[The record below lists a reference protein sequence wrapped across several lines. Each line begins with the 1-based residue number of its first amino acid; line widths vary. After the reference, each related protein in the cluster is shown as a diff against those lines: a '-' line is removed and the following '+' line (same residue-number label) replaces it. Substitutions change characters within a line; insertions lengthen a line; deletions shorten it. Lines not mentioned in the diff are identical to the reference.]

1 MTRPARFAALA
12 LAMLV
17 PLAAARAGELRGS
30 PMSMAN
36 QHAVAERER
45 LEFLRTRRGIEA
57 LVANGELVPVEG
69 NADFVVDAQVP
80 HRFARPEILTF
91 LERLGAQYRAATGHP
106 LVVTSLVRAS
116 AEQPPNAH
124 RLSVHPAGMAVD
136 FRVPANATHRAW
148 LERTLLALEDDG
160 VLDVTRERRP
170 PHYHVAVFP
179 AEYMARVAASARAD
193 SARVAAATVRTMNPT
208 LAAAEPAPVAREQG
222 LAESAP
228 PLASAGLAGMLFG
241 AVLVVRRSRERRRV
255 ARG

>member
-1 MTRPARFAALA
+1 MTRPARFAAFVLA
-12 LAMLV
+12 VLA
-17 PLAAARAGELRGS
+17 PLAAVRAGELRGS
-30 PMSMAN
+30 PTSMVN

-45 LEFLRTRRGIEA
+45 LEFLHTRRGIEE
-57 LVANGELVPVEG
+57 LVARGELVPIEG

-136 FRVPANATHRAW
+136 FRVPANARHRAW
-148 LERTLLALEDDG
+148 LERTLLALEDEG

-179 AEYMARVAASARAD
+179 AEYTARVAASARAD
-193 SARVAAATVRTMNPT
+193 SARASAATVARIDST
-208 LAAAEPAPVAREQG
+208 LAAAAAPAARESG
-222 LAESAP
+222 LVESAP

-241 AVLVVRRSRERRRV
+241 AVLVVRRRRERRRV
-255 ARG
+255 PRS